1 MDTSLSVSIPS
12 QVQSAAQ
19 SPALLVYAFTKTSKL
34 NVLVEKGAHGL
45 RGPRGAL
52 VMAICEG
59 ELAALVSL
67 LPTRSCRSLQTST
80 DVLSFDAVVETL
92 GEAATLL
99 PVRYPCT
106 LPSERSLRE
115 LMRARGS
122 EYLKHLSQLADCA
135 QMCIRVPAR
144 ALPSVLRVL
153 NLPAL
158 PLDEENPLLESLAPA
173 ALQSSSAG
181 LTLRRAHLRRV
192 SDAAKKLCTHFSS
205 LVKRYLVEYQIP
217 SYARS
222 QQPVLAV
229 QFLITRE
236 HIDAFRR
243 IFMALTRN
251 ERTNF
256 RLSGPCLPHSFAP
269 CLPLLSSP

>member
-1 MDTSLSVSIPS
+1 MDTSLSPLIPS
-12 QVQSAAQ
+12 QVQSVAQ
-19 SPALLVYAFTKTSKL
+19 TPALLVYAFTKTSKL
-34 NVLVEKGAHGL
+34 KVLVEKGAHGL

-52 VMAICEG
+52 VLAICEG

-80 DVLSFDAVVETL
+80 DVLCFDAVVESL
-92 GEAATLL
+92 GEVVTLL
-99 PVRYPCT
+99 PVRFPCT

-115 LMRARGS
+115 LMRARGA
-122 EYLKHLSQLADCA
+122 EYLKHLNQLADCA

-144 ALPSVLRVL
+144 ALPSVLRIL

-158 PLDEENPLLESLAPA
+158 PMDEESPSLEPPASPVLHNPSV
-173 ALQSSSAG
+173 G
-181 LTLRRAHLRRV
+181 LTLRRAHLRSV

-243 IFMALTRN
+243 IFMVLTKN
-251 ERTNF
+251 ERSNF
-256 RLSGPCLPHSFAP
+256 RLFGPCLPHSFAP
-269 CLPLLSSP
+269 CLPLLSTP